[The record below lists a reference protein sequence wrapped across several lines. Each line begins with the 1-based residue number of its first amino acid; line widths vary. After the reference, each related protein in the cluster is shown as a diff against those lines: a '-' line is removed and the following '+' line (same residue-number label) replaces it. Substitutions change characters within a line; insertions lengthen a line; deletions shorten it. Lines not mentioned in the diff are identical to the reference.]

1 MEGLKV
7 RLEFL
12 CEGLISNVMLITLRG
27 TDKKYNVEG
36 LIVRMKFLT
45 FVSGFTTNMQNVGNN
60 FLE

>member
-12 CEGLISNVMLITLRG
+12 CKGLISNVMLITLRG

-36 LIVRMKFLT
+36 LTVRIKFLT
-45 FVSGFTTNMQNVGNN
+45 FVRD
-60 FLE
+60 